1 MSCNLKKLV
10 NVIFHTTLAARDR
23 QNTKGKQPAES
34 PAPGRDFRAHP
45 RGQSAQMGT
54 IRRYLTGSPSSL
66 VFS

>member
-1 MSCNLKKLV
+1 MTCNLKKLV
-10 NVIFHTTLAARDR
+10 NVIFHTTLAARHR
-23 QNTKGKQPAES
+23 QKYEGKQPAES
-34 PAPGRDFRAHP
+34 PAPGRDFRANP